1 MRTHGT
7 LVKWNDDRGF
17 GFIEPAAGMEEIFV
31 HVSAFPRDGIRPRIG
46 EVVSFEIDLARTGK
60 NVPSASCV
68 LAPAVPGHATRHA
81 AHDLRR
87 AALALSSPS

>member
-17 GFIEPAAGMEEIFV
+17 GFIEPATGTEEVFV

-46 EVVSFEIDLARTGK
+46 ELVSFEIDLREDGKKRAVRVMRPGAGSVRQSHARRST
-60 NVPSASCV
+60 
-68 LAPAVPGHATRHA
+68 APAARH
-81 AHDLRR
+81 
-87 AALALSSPS
+87 